1 MSMVVVKLDLLDGK
15 GSVDVVVR
23 DYADADRLRKF
34 TNDADTAFADRDRWL
49 KVRDLMTHEH
59 NGPNVGW
66 TLSMLMPGDDP
77 DEAIDEFRVD
87 PLAWS
92 KAAGVEEF

>member
-1 MSMVVVKLDLLDGK
+1 MRIVKLDLLDGR
-15 GSVDVVVR
+15 GSLDVVVSG
-23 DYADADRLRKF
+23 YEEAERLRKF
-34 TNDADTAFADRDRWL
+34 INDVDAAFSDQERWI
-49 KVRDLMTHEH
+49 KVRSLMTHEH

-66 TLSMLMPGDDP
+66 TLGVLMPGDDQ
-77 DEAIDEFRVD
+77 DTAIDEFRID